1 MTKVNLVHDTS
12 DFFAIETG
20 DVIVLDDREFEVTG
34 NEKERR
40 FGVEDPK
47 FWVKRV
53 IDKETGERKLA
64 KLTYFESFMTSIGGA
79 KIKCFRSPEKEGK
92 ILELIK
98 GNYDFMQGEVF
109 WDTQKNNIRVLDI
122 VRGSNFFVYMEQ
134 YQRMPHE
141 KYFREILPQILE
153 KLLKA
158 FEAIRILHINGFK
171 HGDIRNDHIIVERK
185 TGNYVWIDF
194 DYDYDS
200 PENPYSL
207 DLFGMGNIIL
217 YAVGKGFH
225 NLYMIKNDTFTY
237 GDFFEK
243 VEEGDFSLLDRSRF
257 VNLRKLYPYIPRM
270 LNDILLH
277 FSKGTPI
284 YYEFIDEI
292 LESLKGYLRSL

>member
-1 MTKVNLVHDTS
+1 MREMNLVHDTS
-12 DFFAIETG
+12 DFFAIGTG
-20 DVIVLDDREFEVTG
+20 DVIVFGNREFEVTG

-53 IDKETGERKLA
+53 IDMGTGERKLA
-64 KLTYFESFMTSIGGA
+64 KLTYLESFITSVGGA
-79 KIKCFRSPEKEGK
+79 KVKCFRSPEKEGK
-92 ILELIK
+92 ILELVK
-98 GNYDFMQGEVF
+98 DNPDFMQGEVF
-109 WDTQKNNIRVLDI
+109 WDTKKNNIRVLDI
-122 VRGSNFFVYMEQ
+122 VRGTNFFLLMEE
-134 YQRMPHE
+134 YSRMPHE
-141 KYFREILPQILE
+141 KYFFEVLPGILKKLE
-153 KLLKA
+153 KA
-158 FEAIRILHINGFK
+158 FEAIKFLHLKGFK

-194 DYDYDS
+194 DYDYDA

-225 NLYMIKNDTFTY
+225 NLFMIKNDKYTY

-243 VEEGDFSLLDRSRF
+243 VEESDFSLLDGSRF

-277 FSKGTPI
+277 FSKGAPI

>member
-1 MTKVNLVHDTS
+1 MTKFNLVHDTS
-12 DFFAIETG
+12 DFFAIKAG
-20 DVIVLDDREFEVTG
+20 DVIVLDGREFEVTG

-53 IDKETGERKLA
+53 IEKESGERKLA
-64 KLTYFESFMTSIGGA
+64 KLTYFEDFMTSIGGA

-98 GNYDFMQGEVF
+98 GHPDFMQGEVF
-109 WDTQKNNIRVLDI
+109 WDIKNNNIRVLDI
-122 VRGSNFFVYMEQ
+122 IRGANFFVFMEQ
-134 YQRMPHE
+134 YDRMPHE
-141 KYFREILPQILE
+141 KYFNEVLPCILR

-158 FEAIRILHINGFK
+158 FEAIKILHLNGFK
-171 HGDIRNDHIIVERK
+171 HGDIRNDHIMVERK

-207 DLFGMGNIIL
+207 DLFGIGNIIL

-225 NLYMIKNDTFTY
+225 NLYMIKNDTYTY

>member
-1 MTKVNLVHDTS
+1 MTKFNLVHDTS
-12 DFFAIETG
+12 DFFAIKAG
-20 DVIVLDDREFEVTG
+20 DVIVLDGREFEVTG

-53 IDKETGERKLA
+53 IEKESGERKLA
-64 KLTYFESFMTSIGGA
+64 KLTYFEDFMTSIGGA

-92 ILELIK
+92 ILELIR
-98 GNYDFMQGEVF
+98 GNPDFMQGEVF
-109 WDTQKNNIRVLDI
+109 WDIKDNNIRVLDI
-122 VRGSNFFVYMEQ
+122 IRGANFFVFMEQ
-134 YQRMPHE
+134 YDRMPHE
-141 KYFREILPQILE
+141 KYFNEVLPCILR

-158 FEAIRILHINGFK
+158 FEAIRILHLNGFK
-171 HGDIRNDHIIVERK
+171 HGDIRNDHIMVERK

-207 DLFGMGNIIL
+207 DLFGIGNIIL

-225 NLYMIKNDTFTY
+225 NLYMIKNDTYTY
-237 GDFFEK
+237 GDFFDK

-257 VNLRKLYPYIPRM
+257 VNLRKLHPYIPRM